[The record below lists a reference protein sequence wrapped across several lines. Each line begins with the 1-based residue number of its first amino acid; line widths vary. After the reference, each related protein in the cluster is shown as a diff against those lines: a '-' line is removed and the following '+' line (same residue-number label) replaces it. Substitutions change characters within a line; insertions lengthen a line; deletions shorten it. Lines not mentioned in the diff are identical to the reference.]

1 MNAATEHPEGGP
13 SPDELMARAGWPT
26 VQTALLRGL
35 AHDLSGRA
43 AALGGLVELLRLGD
57 DHEEPP
63 LVDLLSEE
71 SARLGEAVGR
81 IRLLSSDGEDDPPE
95 PLSLEPLLVEILR
108 LHARHRGL
116 ESVETMLDVGDDV
129 PPVRVRR
136 GLLVKALLL
145 LLGAAGWA
153 VRNAGE
159 RRLEVGLLR
168 RDDRAAVTL
177 GLPAGG
183 ADGQTAPEGGSL
195 RGPDLEGARQGAEA
209 ALQGDGATVRRI
221 EDGDGRS
228 RLELQLPALRRR
240 ES

>member
-1 MNAATEHPEGGP
+1 MNAATEHPDGGR

-43 AALGGLVELLRLGD
+43 ASLGGLVELLRLGD
-57 DHEEPP
+57 DHEDPP

-71 SARLGEAVGR
+71 SARLAEAVER

-95 PLSLEPLLVEILR
+95 PLSLEPLLAEILR

-116 ESVETMLDVGDDV
+116 ESVEAVLDVGDDV

-136 GLLVKALLL
+136 GLLVKVLLL

-153 VRNAGE
+153 VRDAGE
-159 RRLEVGLLR
+159 RRLEVGLRR

-183 ADGQTAPEGGSL
+183 ADGQTAPESGRL
-195 RGPDLEGARQGAEA
+195 HGPDIEDARAGAEA
-209 ALQGDGATVRRI
+209 ALQGDDATVRRV
-221 EDGDGRS
+221 EDGRN
-228 RLELQLPALRRR
+228 RLELQLPALRRS